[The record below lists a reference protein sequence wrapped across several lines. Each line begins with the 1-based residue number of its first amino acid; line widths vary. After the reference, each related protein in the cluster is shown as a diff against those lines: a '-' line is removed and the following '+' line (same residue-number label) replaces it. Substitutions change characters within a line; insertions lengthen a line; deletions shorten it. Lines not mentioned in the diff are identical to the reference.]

1 MLTLARD
8 RLPFLF
14 LVSFFSCRMVVRPIY
29 TLIFLTNWL
38 TRRGLD
44 GRSSPVLV
52 FQAQSFFFACSI
64 VNIKCHGTCWCLE
77 YCCFWSPKHSC
88 DGTLECQL
96 YCNSANESYLT
107 LDLVTLGNCW
117 WLCFSV
123 CWVPSSLDITNKAS
137 WPCSSSTFTGQ
148 VDIFFNLLI
157 SMFALN
163 PWPGFRSL

>member
-1 MLTLARD
+1 MQDGCPPNLHAH
-8 RLPFLF
+8 FLNK
-14 LVSFFSCRMVVRPIY
+14 LVNTAGLRRSFVTSVGIPSPI
-29 TLIFLTNWL
+29 
-38 TRRGLD
+38 
-44 GRSSPVLV
+44 
-52 FQAQSFFFACSI
+52 FFFACSI